1 MVCSFIMHCIY
12 EDDDIET
19 ADKYIHVDSIFNRVR
34 WISPLSYDLTIQD
47 NTVYNQVSQT
57 VNEPCQRF

>member
-1 MVCSFIMHCIY
+1 MHCIY

-19 ADKYIHVDSIFNRVR
+19 ADKYIDSIFNRVR
-34 WISPLSYDLTIQD
+34 WISPLSCDLTIQD
-47 NTVYNQVSQT
+47 NTVHNQVSQT

>member
-1 MVCSFIMHCIY
+1 MVCGFIMHCIY

-19 ADKYIHVDSIFNRVR
+19 AGKYIDSIFNRVR
-34 WISPLSYDLTIQD
+34 WISPLSCDLTIQD
-47 NTVYNQVSQT
+47 NTVHNQVSQT